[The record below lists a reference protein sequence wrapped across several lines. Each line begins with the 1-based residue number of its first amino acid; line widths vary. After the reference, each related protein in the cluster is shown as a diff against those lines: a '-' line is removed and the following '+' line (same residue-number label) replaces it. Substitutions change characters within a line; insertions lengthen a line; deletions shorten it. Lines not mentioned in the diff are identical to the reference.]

1 VIDGESDWKGAFH
14 EEICAKNKPGTVS
27 APRVQD
33 RIMSFIKV
41 IAEEEASG
49 ELKDVYE
56 QTLARLSPSV
66 RQRRGNKL
74 PPIVKIFSL
83 CPELLEARV
92 GFDKGIYRPG
102 HSGLG
107 RRKEELIATQVA
119 ALSGC
124 RF

>member
-1 VIDGESDWKGAFH
+1 
-14 EEICAKNKPGTVS
+14 
-27 APRVQD
+27 
-33 RIMSFIKV
+33 MSFIKV
-41 IAEEEASG
+41 IDQSEAQG
-49 ELKDVYE
+49 ELKQVYE
-56 QTLARLSPSV
+56 RTLARLSPSV
-66 RQRRGNKL
+66 RARRGDRL
-74 PPIVKIFSL
+74 PPIVIIFGL

-102 HSGLG
+102 NSGLG

>member
-1 VIDGESDWKGAFH
+1 
-14 EEICAKNKPGTVS
+14 
-27 APRVQD
+27 
-33 RIMSFIKV
+33 MSFIKV
-41 IAEEEASG
+41 ILESDATG
-49 ELKDVYE
+49 ELKQVYE
-56 QTLARLSPSV
+56 RTLSRLSPSV
-66 RQRRGNKL
+66 RQRRGDKL
-74 PPIVKIFSL
+74 PPIVRIFSL

-102 HSGLG
+102 RSGLG

>member
-1 VIDGESDWKGAFH
+1 MA
-14 EEICAKNKPGTVS
+14 
-27 APRVQD
+27 
-33 RIMSFIKV
+33 FIKV
-41 IAEEEASG
+41 IQESDATG
-49 ELKDVYE
+49 EVKEVYE
-56 QTLARLSPSV
+56 RTLTRLSPSV
-66 RQRRGNKL
+66 RQRRGDKL

-83 CPELLEARV
+83 CPPLLEARV

-102 HSGLG
+102 RSGLG

>member
-1 VIDGESDWKGAFH
+1 
-14 EEICAKNKPGTVS
+14 
-27 APRVQD
+27 
-33 RIMSFIKV
+33 MSFIKV
-41 IAEEEASG
+41 ILQEEAAG
-49 ELKDVYE
+49 GLKAVYDWALE
-56 QTLARLSPSV
+56 RLSPSV

-74 PPIVKIFSL
+74 PPIVIIFSV
-83 CPELLEARV
+83 CPELLKARV

-102 HSGLG
+102 RSGLG

>member
-1 VIDGESDWKGAFH
+1 MRFIEVILQGEAVG
-14 EEICAKNKPGTVS
+14 G
-27 APRVQD
+27 
-33 RIMSFIKV
+33 
-41 IAEEEASG
+41 
-49 ELKDVYE
+49 LKAVYAWALE
-56 QTLARLSPSV
+56 RLSPSV

-74 PPIVKIFSL
+74 PPIVIIFSL

>member
-1 VIDGESDWKGAFH
+1 
-14 EEICAKNKPGTVS
+14 
-27 APRVQD
+27 
-33 RIMSFIKV
+33 MSFVKV
-41 IAEEEASG
+41 ISESEATG
-49 ELKDVYE
+49 ELKAAYE
-56 QTLARLSPSV
+56 KTLANLRPSV
-66 RQRRGNKL
+66 RQRRGTKL

-83 CPELLEARV
+83 CPPLLEARV

>member
-1 VIDGESDWKGAFH
+1 
-14 EEICAKNKPGTVS
+14 
-27 APRVQD
+27 VQIKEG
-33 RIMSFIKV
+33 IMAFIKV
-41 IAEEEASG
+41 IHESEAEG
-49 ELKDVYE
+49 GLKTVYE
-56 QTLARLSPSV
+56 RTLARLSPSV

-74 PPIVKIFSL
+74 PPIVRIFSL
-83 CPELLEARV
+83 SPALLEARV
-92 GFDKGIYRPG
+92 GFDRGVYRPG

>member
-1 VIDGESDWKGAFH
+1 MSLIDVIHES
-14 EEICAKNKPGTVS
+14 
-27 APRVQD
+27 
-33 RIMSFIKV
+33 
-41 IAEEEASG
+41 EATG
-49 ELKDVYE
+49 ELKDVY
-56 QTLARLSPSV
+56 QSTLARLSASV

-74 PPIVKIFSL
+74 PPIVKIFGL
-83 CPELLEARV
+83 CAPLLEARV

-102 HSGLG
+102 TSGLG

>member
-1 VIDGESDWKGAFH
+1 
-14 EEICAKNKPGTVS
+14 
-27 APRVQD
+27 
-33 RIMSFIKV
+33 MSFIKV
-41 IAEEEASG
+41 ISELEAEG
-49 ELKDVYE
+49 ELRAVYDT
-56 QTLARLSPSV
+56 TLASLRPSV
-66 RQRRGNKL
+66 RQRRGNRL

-83 CPELLEARV
+83 CPALLEARV
-92 GFDKGIYRPG
+92 GFDRGIYRPG

>member
-1 VIDGESDWKGAFH
+1 
-14 EEICAKNKPGTVS
+14 
-27 APRVQD
+27 
-33 RIMSFIKV
+33 MSFIKV
-41 IAEEEASG
+41 IAEEAATG
-49 ELKDVYE
+49 EIKDVYE
-56 QTLARLSPSV
+56 RTLARLSPSV

-83 CPELLEARV
+83 CPELLEARI

>member
-1 VIDGESDWKGAFH
+1 
-14 EEICAKNKPGTVS
+14 
-27 APRVQD
+27 
-33 RIMSFIKV
+33 MSFIKV

-49 ELKDVYE
+49 ELGDVY
-56 QTLARLSPSV
+56 QRTLAGLSPSV
-66 RQRRGNKL
+66 RRRRGSKL

-83 CPELLEARV
+83 CAQLLEARV

>member
-1 VIDGESDWKGAFH
+1 
-14 EEICAKNKPGTVS
+14 
-27 APRVQD
+27 
-33 RIMSFIKV
+33 MSFIKV
-41 IAEEEASG
+41 IAEEEATG
-49 ELKDVYE
+49 ELKEVYDR
-56 QTLARLSPSV
+56 TLGRLSPSV
-66 RQRRGNKL
+66 RERRGNKL
-74 PPIVKIFSL
+74 PPIVKIFGL

-92 GFDKGIYRPG
+92 GFDMGIYRPG

>member
-1 VIDGESDWKGAFH
+1 
-14 EEICAKNKPGTVS
+14 
-27 APRVQD
+27 
-33 RIMSFIKV
+33 MSFIKV
-41 IAEEEASG
+41 IYEEDATD
-49 ELKDVYE
+49 ELKTVYE
-56 QTLARLSPSV
+56 KTLVKLSPSV

-74 PPIVKIFSL
+74 PPIVRIFSL
-83 CPELLEARV
+83 CPALLEARV

>member
-1 VIDGESDWKGAFH
+1 
-14 EEICAKNKPGTVS
+14 
-27 APRVQD
+27 
-33 RIMSFIKV
+33 MSFIKV
-41 IAEEEASG
+41 IAEEEATG
-49 ELKDVYE
+49 ELKAVYE
-56 QTLARLSPSV
+56 RTLASLRPSV
-66 RQRRGNKL
+66 RQRRGDRL
-74 PPIVKIFSL
+74 PPIVRIFSL
-83 CPELLEARV
+83 DPNLLEARV

>member
-1 VIDGESDWKGAFH
+1 V
-14 EEICAKNKPGTVS
+14 
-27 APRVQD
+27 
-33 RIMSFIKV
+33 SFIKV
-41 IAEEEASG
+41 INQEDATG
-49 ELKDVYE
+49 NLKAIYDR
-56 QTLARLSPSV
+56 TLARLSPSV
-66 RQRRGNKL
+66 RARRGDRL
-74 PPIVKIFSL
+74 PPIVIIFSL

-102 HSGLG
+102 NSGLG